1 MKKLFVTAI
10 ISMACVFGASAQRAS
25 SSSTSFFSTEKADQG
40 ITWGIRGGLN
50 LSNMKISDGS
60 SSESADSKPGFNI
73 GVSVDIPLLQ
83 SLYLQSGLYYTT
95 KGYKHSEEYDR
106 EKDEVKVISQYLEL
120 PVMASYRYNFNET
133 AQLQVNFGPYFAY
146 GIGGKA
152 KESYEYN
159 GDKDEDKYDLFGK
172 EGILNRFDA
181 GLGIGAGIT
190 LSKFFIGIN
199 YQFGLANIAKD
210 APNDYSIKN
219 KNFSINIG
227 YNF

>member
-40 ITWGIRGGLN
+40 VTWGIRGGLN

-95 KGYKHSEEYDR
+95 KGYKYSEEYDR
-106 EKDEVKVISQYLEL
+106 EKDEVKVTPQYLEL
-120 PVMASYRYNFNET
+120 P
-133 AQLQVNFGPYFAY
+133 
-146 GIGGKA
+146 I
-152 KESYEYN
+152 
-159 GDKDEDKYDLFGK
+159 
-172 EGILNRFDA
+172 
-181 GLGIGAGIT
+181 
-190 LSKFFIGIN
+190 SKHSIFRHDNFIGCFSADKIKMSVRKYFCFN
-199 YQFGLANIAKD
+199 IPIDKNMAEGLFCRSPYHEEYIQTSASGN
-210 APNDYSIKN
+210 PEGLYH
-219 KNFSINIG
+219 
-227 YNF
+227 